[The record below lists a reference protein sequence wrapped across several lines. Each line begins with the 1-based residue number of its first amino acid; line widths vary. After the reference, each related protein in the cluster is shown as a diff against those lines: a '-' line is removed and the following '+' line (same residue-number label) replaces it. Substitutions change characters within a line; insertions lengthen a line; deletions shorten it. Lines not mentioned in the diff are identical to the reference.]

1 MNIDELLKSILM
13 IGVKIGKEN
22 PLTIPDKLTEKGLE
36 IIKIANH
43 GKNPL
48 DDVIDRNIRK
58 ENMRLQAENNR
69 LREVIKRVD
78 EQIHRIK
85 DCPRNTTAF
94 WQIESAKIGLNEAL
108 NGESEEK

>member
-69 LREVIKRVD
+69 LKEVLKDIFIIAKRNKSALLATP
-78 EQIHRIK
+78 E
-85 DCPRNTTAF
+85 NSTLSL
-94 WQIESAKIGLNEAL
+94 IENECAL
-108 NGESEEK
+108 ALIGESEEK

>member
-58 ENMRLQAENNR
+58 ENMRLQAEINR
-69 LREVIKRVD
+69 LRKAL
-78 EQIHRIK
+78 EQIIN
-85 DCPRNTTAF
+85 DTEYGEF
-94 WQIESAKIGLNEAL
+94 IDLDSAKKAL
-108 NGESEEK
+108 NGESEE